1 MSYAIIGLG
10 KIGTSIAQAFALQ
23 GIEVAVAGRR
33 PLDALA
39 AQIGPSLV
47 PQRIED
53 AVKADV
59 LILAV
64 PFATHR
70 DIGRAAESW
79 QGKVVIDATNAF
91 DVPPKELGGVPSTA
105 ALAKAFP
112 GAKLVKAFNHLPAGV
127 LAQGPKTPQ
136 GAGGSCS
143 SPATTMRLAPRWRPS
158 STGSASPRSSW
169 GRSARA
175 ACSSRHGAARGV
187 SLFSRTWPSS
197 ADRSGARR
205 RKSTWADWK
214 GE

>member
-10 KIGTSIAQAFALQ
+10 KIGTAIAQAFARQ

-59 LILAV
+59 VVLAV
-64 PFATHR
+64 PFAAHR

-91 DVPPKELGGVPSTA
+91 GVPPEELGGLPSTA
-105 ALAKAFP
+105 AVAKALP
-112 GAKLVKAFNHLPAGV
+112 GAKVVKAFNHLAAAT
-127 LAQGPKTPQ
+127 LAQGPRTPE
-136 GAGGSCS
+136 GGRRVVFVS
-143 SPATTMRLAPRWRPS
+143 SDDDAA
-158 STGSASPRSSW
+158 SASV
-169 GRSARA
+169 A
-175 ACSSRHGAARGV
+175 ALVDRLGFAPIELGKIGEGGLLVQARG
-187 SLFSRTWPSS
+187 RTWGQLIFQDL
-197 ADRSGARR
+197 AKFG
-205 RKSTWADWK
+205 
-214 GE
+214 